1 MTPNHVDAHLYQ
13 EDLAYIHHHGF
24 SDLARAAGPW
34 LLRTL
39 HKAGLRQ
46 GTIVELGCGGGVLL
60 AELAAAGYRVV
71 GVDSSAS
78 MLEIASSTAP
88 AAELLQGSLYDA
100 PIPACSTVV
109 SVGEALSYVT
119 GPDVRPPTR
128 QLFERITSAL
138 APGGLLLFDTI
149 VRGAEPFTAYRN
161 WASGDDWACLVD
173 VQPHPTSPHLRR
185 AITTFRRVGETYRRG
200 YEEHW
205 VYLFSRPELLR
216 QLQEAGFT
224 VRTSRGYGR
233 VRLAPGRRLFH
244 CSRTRA

>member
-1 MTPNHVDAHLYQ
+1 MTPNHEDAHLYQ

-39 HKAGLRQ
+39 HKTGIRN
-46 GTIVELGCGGGVLL
+46 GTI
-60 AELAAAGYRVV
+60 
-71 GVDSSAS
+71 
-78 MLEIASSTAP
+78 
-88 AAELLQGSLYDA
+88 
-100 PIPACSTVV
+100 
-109 SVGEALSYVT
+109 
-119 GPDVRPPTR
+119 
-128 QLFERITSAL
+128 
-138 APGGLLLFDTI
+138 
-149 VRGAEPFTAYRN
+149 
-161 WASGDDWACLVD
+161 DDWACLVD

-233 VRLAPGRRLFH
+233 LAPGRRLFH